1 VILKSRAGGI
11 LLTLLHLFNEP
22 WAIEGCKIQMW
33 MKQVMTYLR
42 HHVFERFHNFGALA
56 FLVIGKDTSDDN
68 HSSQYNA
75 QEQLKHS
82 SQQS

>member
-1 VILKSRAGGI
+1 
-11 LLTLLHLFNEP
+11 
-22 WAIEGCKIQMW
+22 

-56 FLVIGKDTSDDN
+56 FLIIGKDTSDDN

>member
-1 VILKSRAGGI
+1 MEVCE
-11 LLTLLHLFNEP
+11 T
-22 WAIEGCKIQMW
+22 QMW
-33 MKQVMTYLR
+33 KKKVMTYLR

-56 FLVIGKDTSDDN
+56 FLIIGKYTSDDN